1 METYIAL
8 RDCYWDG
15 LFLKK
20 GETIQVPKG
29 KVIEFNLLEKVT
41 EEEPA
46 PKKADSKK

>member
-29 KVIEFNLLEKVT
+29 TAVEFKLLEKVA